1 MDNEAEVTSAVE
13 MVHMLRQLIKNRELL
28 TVTFNQGR
36 DSLRTMLLD
45 VDPNRGILVFD
56 GSSDAA
62 VNRQIVAAA
71 KQIFTGALLG
81 AKIRFSGSGV
91 KEVQYRGAPALAMK
105 LPASIVRIQN
115 RETFRV
121 QTGGSAACHLPVPGR
136 GNVKVPVNEIS
147 VGGVS
152 LLLGHAEDVFSMG
165 QNIAG
170 CRIELGS
177 LGTITCNLEVRSL
190 KRTPTR
196 KLALG
201 CRFVGLPKPSEALVS
216 RYVAQQER
224 SGGSKSGLFSL

>member
-1 MDNEAEVTSAVE
+1 MDNEAEVSSAVE
-13 MVHMLRQLIKNRELL
+13 VAHLLRQLIKNRELL
-28 TVTFNQGR
+28 TVSFNQGR

-45 VDPNRGILVFD
+45 ADTSRGVLVFD
-56 GSSDAA
+56 GSGDPA
-62 VNRQIVAAA
+62 VNRQIIAAA
-71 KQIFTGALLG
+71 KHIFTGALLG
-81 AKIRFSGSGV
+81 AKVRFSGSGV

-136 GNVKVPVNEIS
+136 GSVKVPVNEIS

-152 LLLGHAEDVFSMG
+152 LLLGHGEDAFTMG
-165 QNIAG
+165 QRIAG
-170 CRIELGS
+170 CRIELGG
-177 LGTITCNLEVRSL
+177 LGTIACTLEVRSL

-196 KLALG
+196 KLGLG
-201 CRFVGLPKPSEALVS
+201 CRFVDLPRQSEALVA

-224 SGGSKSGLFSL
+224 GGGAKSGLFGL